1 MIFMELSLSMLSFS
15 LYQAMG
21 QGRKAGVLFSRGVW
35 LGLVRQTPRLKIEL
49 YALMDFYV
57 EIFYD
62 RFTEDPLFLQA
73 FQNMDGLDPYLPQV
87 NIKDSFDFENGG

>member
-1 MIFMELSLSMLSFS
+1 MELTFGMLSFS

-21 QGRKAGVLFSRGVW
+21 QGRKAGILFSRGVS
-35 LGLVRQTPRLKIEL
+35 LGLARQTPRLKIEL

-62 RFTEDPLFLQA
+62 RFTEDPVFLQA
-73 FQNMDGLDPYLPQV
+73 FQNMDGLDPYLQQV
-87 NIKDSFDFENGG
+87 NIEDSIGL